1 MIVYRLM
8 PKDSLLR
15 NEKTVK
21 LLGIT
26 VDNKLSFEPHLKK
39 LFLKISQKIN
49 ALARVLNFIS
59 QGKLRVIMRV
69 FITSQFSYCPLIWIC
84 HDRNLNNKIN
94 KLYERALWL
103 AYDDR
108 QSTFEEILNKD

>member
-1 MIVYRLM
+1 MLSQSAVVLEADNGRSYVKLTAGGRLQINA
-8 PKDSLLR
+8 KDSSLR

-69 FITSQFSYCPLIWIC
+69 FITSQFSYCPLI
-84 HDRNLNNKIN
+84 
-94 KLYERALWL
+94 
-103 AYDDR
+103 
-108 QSTFEEILNKD
+108 